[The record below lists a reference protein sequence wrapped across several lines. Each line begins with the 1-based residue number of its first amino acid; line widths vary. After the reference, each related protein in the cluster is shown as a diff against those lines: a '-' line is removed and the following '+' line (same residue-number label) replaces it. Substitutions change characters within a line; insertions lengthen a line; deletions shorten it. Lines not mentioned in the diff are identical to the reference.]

1 MSIMRNLFIFFFLL
15 FFFSCKEESQES
27 QKVNVKLIVKGTFDG
42 LPLQMYNNN
51 YQYVQGVK
59 IKFQLFNFYLSDLFL
74 INESNENKKV
84 LLSEVS
90 LISFKEIQSL
100 SEAEKGVEL
109 VFKNIPIGKYT
120 GLEAGVGVA
129 PRLNATGPA
138 SYPPPHPLDDNYWS
152 WDAGYVF
159 SKIEGNADLDNS
171 GKFSTKLTFHAG
183 GDAFYKSV
191 LWQKPITIS
200 KESSDII
207 LTIDLKNILWKD
219 QNNFI
224 DFNKT
229 TTDHSVN
236 KEIVSFLLT
245 NLQNGLKIQ

>member
-1 MSIMRNLFIFFFLL
+1 MRNLL
-15 FFFSCKEESQES
+15 FVSLVLIIFSCEKEAPISQS
-27 QKVNVKLIVKGTFDG
+27 VNVKLIVKGTFNG

-51 YQYVQGVK
+51 YQYTEGVK
-59 IKFQLFNFYLSDLFL
+59 LKFQLFNFYLSDIYLL
-74 INESNENKKV
+74 NEFATENKKV

-90 LISFKEIQSL
+90 IISFKDIQSL
-100 SEAEKGVEL
+100 SDAERGIEL
-109 VFKNIPIGKYT
+109 IFKNIPMGKYT

-152 WDAGYVF
+152 WSAGYVF

-171 GKFSTKLTFHAG
+171 GKFATKLTFHAG
-183 GDAFYKSV
+183 GDSFYKMVS
-191 LWQKPITIS
+191 WKKPLDIS
-200 KESSDII
+200 KESAEIV
-207 LTIDLKNILWKD
+207 LTIDVKNMIWKD

-224 DFNKT
+224 DFNKI

-236 KEIVSFLLT
+236 RDIVTFLMT
-245 NLQNGLKIQ
+245 NLQQGLKIQ